1 MIFYDH
7 DIFNLLIL
15 FRTDKA
21 VLATSGMRADQVT
34 LHKILDI
41 RIRQYYQTHR
51 RQISTPSIAQML
63 SNTLYYKRFFPY
75 YTFNVLGGIDE
86 EGKGCVYG
94 YDAIG
99 SFQRYPVACSG
110 TANALIQPILD
121 NQVSYNF
128 YMFYLIF
135 SYAFFIKI
143 EREHQLGQKPWF
155 DITQDEALKLVQDAF
170 TSAGERDIYTGD
182 SVYISIIDK
191 NGVKN
196 ITFELKED

>member
-1 MIFYDH
+1 M
-7 DIFNLLIL
+7 LIP

-34 LHKILDI
+34 LHKVLDA

-51 RQISTPSIAQML
+51 KQMSTPSIAQML

-99 SFQRYPVACSG
+99 SYQRYPVACSG

-121 NQVSYNF
+121 NQVSFYFILFDLYN
-128 YMFYLIF
+128 
-135 SYAFFIKI
+135 
-143 EREHQLGQKPWF
+143 
-155 DITQDEALKLVQDAF
+155 
-170 TSAGERDIYTGD
+170 IYTYALLR
-182 SVYISIIDK
+182 SKESINLEKSHGLILHK
-191 NGVKN
+191 KK
-196 ITFELKED
+196 L